1 MWISNIKI
9 TNFRN
14 YDKQEIKLRENIN
27 LFYGE
32 NAQGKTNI
40 IESIFLT
47 SIGKS
52 FRSKKDSELIKFNE
66 EKAIIEVSYE
76 KKDRNGKIKIE
87 ISNKKEVYI
96 NAIKIQK
103 LSELLGNINVVI
115 FTPDDINII
124 KDGPQNRRRFLD
136 IMISQLKPNYM
147 YNLNLYIKTLEQ
159 RNNYLKQIKRDSK
172 DPSLLEI
179 WDEKLA
185 DYAEKIYKY
194 RYEYIEKIK
203 EKISSIHKEMTEGKE
218 ELKIKYISDYKNKEE
233 YLQKLKEVRKTD
245 ILKGFSTIGIHRDNF
260 SIVLNDKD
268 VSSFGSQGQQRSSI
282 LSLKMSELRVIEEE
296 IGESPIL
303 LLDDFMSELDS
314 KRKSNF
320 IESIKNTQVII
331 TSTEELDIEKIKYF
345 KYNVSNG
352 KII

>member
-66 EKAIIEVSYE
+66 EKAIIEVHYE

-96 NAIKIQK
+96 NGIKIQK

-159 RNNYLKQIKRDSK
+159 RNNYLKQIKRESK
-172 DPSLLEI
+172 DPYLLEI

-185 DYAEKIYKY
+185 DYAEKIYNY

-218 ELKIKYISDYKNKEE
+218 ELKIKYISDYKNKED
-233 YLQKLKEVRKTD
+233 YLKKLKEVRKID
-245 ILKGFSTIGIHRDNF
+245 ILKGFSTVGIHRDNF
-260 SIVLNDKD
+260 NIVLNDKD

>member
-66 EKAIIEVSYE
+66 EKAIIEVNYE
-76 KKDRNGKIKIE
+76 KKDRNGKIKID

-96 NAIKIQK
+96 NGIKIQK

-124 KDGPQNRRRFLD
+124 KEGPQNRRRFLD

-159 RNNYLKQIKRDSK
+159 RNNYLKQIKRESK
-172 DPSLLEI
+172 DQSLLEI

-194 RYEYIEKIK
+194 RYEYMEKIK
-203 EKISSIHKEMTEGKE
+203 EKISSIHNEMTDGKE
-218 ELKIKYISDYKNKEE
+218 ELKIKYISDYRNKED
-233 YLQKLKEVRKTD
+233 YLKKLKEVRKTD
-245 ILKGFSTIGIHRDNF
+245 ILKGFSTVGIHRDNF

-314 KRKSNF
+314 KRKNNF

-345 KYNVSNG
+345 KYNVFNG

>member
-66 EKAIIEVSYE
+66 EKAIIEVQYE

-96 NAIKIQK
+96 NGIKIQK

-159 RNNYLKQIKRDSK
+159 RNNYLKQIKRESK
-172 DPSLLEI
+172 DPYLLEI

-185 DYAEKIYKY
+185 DYAEKIYNY

-218 ELKIKYISDYKNKEE
+218 ELKIKYISDYKNKED
-233 YLQKLKEVRKTD
+233 YLKKLKEVRKID
-245 ILKGFSTIGIHRDNF
+245 ILKGFSTVGIHRDNF
-260 SIVLNDKD
+260 NIVLNDKD

-282 LSLKMSELRVIEEE
+282 LSLKMSELKVIEED